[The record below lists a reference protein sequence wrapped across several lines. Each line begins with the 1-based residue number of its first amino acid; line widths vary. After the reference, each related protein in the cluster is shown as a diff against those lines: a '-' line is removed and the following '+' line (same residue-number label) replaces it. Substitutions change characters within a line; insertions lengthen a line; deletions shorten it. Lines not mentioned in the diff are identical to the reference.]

1 MTTTFI
7 PSMQNNG
14 PRNIWDA
21 IESDTYEARLVK
33 CVGLGVQEQPE
44 WQGQKK
50 QPAFKMAMTFELIDV
65 DATGVDKDGKPLEP
79 RPACQFKDYF
89 LFPGAKR
96 GGVYDLVRAI
106 DPSLEAVPNNL
117 EWFEKAL
124 GSVINVEVGSYVN
137 KSGQTRNK
145 VVGVSPV
152 PGRNKERVGPARCE
166 MQFFNPYVEND
177 TMLASYSKLFKF
189 QRDTLM
195 EAHDKDNMPYAGKEP
210 IQNDE
215 RQSAPV
221 ANPYDNKVATQ
232 QTPADMAFDED
243 IPF

>member
-1 MTTTFI
+1 MTTTAI

-14 PRNIWDA
+14 PRNLWDA
-21 IESDTYEARLVK
+21 IENDTYEARLVK

-65 DATGVDKDGKPLEP
+65 DATGVDRDGKPLEP

-124 GSVINVEVGSYVN
+124 GSVINVEVGSYTTKAGVLAT
-137 KSGQTRNK
+137 KLLVYLQYR
-145 VVGVSPV
+145 VVTKNVLV
-152 PGRNKERVGPARCE
+152 QPAQICNSSTHTLKMMTCLHHTANSSSSIVRC
-166 MQFFNPYVEND
+166 
-177 TMLASYSKLFKF
+177 
-189 QRDTLM
+189 
-195 EAHDKDNMPYAGKEP
+195 
-210 IQNDE
+210 
-215 RQSAPV
+215 
-221 ANPYDNKVATQ
+221 
-232 QTPADMAFDED
+232 
-243 IPF
+243 